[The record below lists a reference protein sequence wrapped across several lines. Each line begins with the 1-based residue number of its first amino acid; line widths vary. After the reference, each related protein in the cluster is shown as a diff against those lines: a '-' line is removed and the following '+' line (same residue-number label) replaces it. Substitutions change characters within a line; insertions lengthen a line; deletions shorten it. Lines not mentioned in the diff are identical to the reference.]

1 LLNGHIQPEFFIGA
15 VGHRLIEAAVGGLG
29 LPVGGED
36 DLFGLAGAL
45 GAAGIG
51 MVAFATGNLE
61 SSFGFVATSMFMS
74 AAYLAWRGQEP
85 DVGPKQSLHFHGIGV
100 KD

>member
-1 LLNGHIQPEFFIGA
+1 
-15 VGHRLIEAAVGGLG
+15 
-29 LPVGGED
+29 
-36 DLFGLAGAL
+36 
-45 GAAGIG
+45 